1 MTSLEEVSRPV
12 PAPSWTGQ
20 GTQIEQSRAIAEV
33 QAMVIV
39 AQQVP
44 RDMSRV
50 VRDMNDVCAQR
61 TVAEKAFF
69 RFPRAGQQITGPS
82 IHLARELARVF
93 GNIAFGVTE
102 LRRDVN
108 GSEIQTVA
116 WDVQSNTRSATI
128 TIVPAMRDKRTGA
141 ERLTDLRDIYENNA
155 NNGARRLRENIF
167 SVLPDWF
174 IEDAQERCRKTLT
187 DGGGKPLPQRIA
199 DAVRVFESI
208 GVTVEQMEDKIGR
221 KAAKWNEFDI
231 AQFTVIYRSI
241 ERSETTK
248 EAEFGEHD
256 NRVTVAEV
264 TKPQRQSRGRQ
275 QADSSGPPV
284 AEEENLT
291 PDPPVADHPT
301 ITHLWTPEEAAA
313 AGIKIEEPPVKDKG
327 K

>member
-1 MTSLEEVSRPV
+1 MSNSTSLEEISRPV
-12 PAPSWTGQ
+12 PAPSWTSQ

-44 RDMSRV
+44 RDMTRV
-50 VRDMNDVCAQR
+50 VRDMNDVCSQR
-61 TVAEKAFF
+61 ALAERAFF
-69 RFPRAGQQITGPS
+69 RFPRGGQQITGPS

-93 GNIAFGVTE
+93 GNLNFGVTE
-102 LRRDVN
+102 LRRDAS

-128 TIVPAMRDKRTGA
+128 TIVPSMRDKKGGP
-141 ERLTDLRDIYENNA
+141 EKLTDLRDVYENNA
-155 NNGARRLRENIF
+155 NQGARRLRENIF

-174 IEDAQERCRKTLT
+174 VEDAQERCRKTLT
-187 DGGGKPLPQRIA
+187 DGGGKPLPQRIT

-256 NRVTVAEV
+256 TRVTVAEI

-275 QADSSGPPV
+275 QPEPANEDDPPTVTHEFTPEQAEAALKAAGAV
-284 AEEENLT
+284 AE
-291 PDPPVADHPT
+291 PPT
-301 ITHLWTPEEAAA
+301 
-313 AGIKIEEPPVKDKG
+313 KDESK
-327 K
+327 